1 MIRNWVSHQSE
12 CLQCPFKRGYHRTN
26 GKGPYLVIRMRSA
39 DSRAGQWRQTHTR
52 RCRLLATLSTSTP
65 LHRLGS
71 QPCAATPPLKSIG
84 GRRLLRRLGT
94 GGMSEV
100 YLAYD
105 APRHT
110 HVAVK
115 VLPEDLAKNVTY
127 VDRFRREAEI
137 GRLIDHPNIVHC
149 FESGQDSASGQRYLI
164 MEYVKGHSAQ
174 SRLDRGGPL
183 SVAEATRV
191 ILDIARALEELHH
204 RGYVHRDVK
213 PGNILIGEDGKA
225 KLADLGV
232 AKLLVDSTE
241 LTALDQGIG
250 TPYYMPWEQT
260 LNASLVDP
268 RSDLYALG
276 ATFYHLITGRVPFP
290 GKDVVEVAQ
299 MKDLGAFTPARAIEP
314 SLPRSVDTILAK
326 LLARMPAERFQNA
339 AQLVDVLAV
348 SGLAADRAAA
358 SPLADTDLPP
368 AVTQPDLKVGKKGV
382 KAVGPVW
389 TYQYRHET
397 GWKKGK
403 ARALDIV
410 QWYED
415 GVLPDEFFLARP
427 GQKTCRHFRTF
438 PEFKDLRRRP
448 KPLRTRRCFGL
459 FGLGLGIAV
468 IMTASASTLL
478 HLITAH

>member
-1 MIRNWVSHQSE
+1 M
-12 CLQCPFKRGYHRTN
+12 
-26 GKGPYLVIRMRSA
+26 
-39 DSRAGQWRQTHTR
+39 
-52 RCRLLATLSTSTP
+52 ATLSTSTP
-65 LHRLGS
+65 LHRRRS
-71 QPCAATPPLKSIG
+71 DPRAVATPPLKSIG
-84 GRRLLRRLGT
+84 DRRLLRRLGA

-105 APRHT
+105 AHRHT

-115 VLPEDLAKNVTY
+115 VLPDDLAKNATY

-137 GRLIDHPNIVHC
+137 GRLIEHPNIVHC
-149 FESGQDSASGQRYLI
+149 FEAGQDSESGRRYLVL
-164 MEYVKGHSAQ
+164 EYVKGHSAQ
-174 SRLDRGGPL
+174 SRLDKGGAL
-183 SVAEATRV
+183 ALADATRV
-191 ILDIARALEELHH
+191 VLDIARALEELHY

-213 PGNILIGEDGKA
+213 PGNILVGEDGKA

-232 AKLLVDSTE
+232 AKLMVDATE

-268 RSDLYALG
+268 RSDLFALG

-290 GKDVVEVAQ
+290 GKDVAEVAR
-299 MKDLGAFTPARAIEP
+299 MKDLGAFTPVRAIDD

-326 LLARMPAERFQNA
+326 LLARMPADRFQNA
-339 AQLVDVLAV
+339 AQLIDVLGA
-348 SGLAADRAAA
+348 SGLTAERAAA

-368 AVTQPDLKVGKKGV
+368 PITRPDLKTGRKGAA
-382 KAVGPVW
+382 KPVGPVW
-389 TYQYRHET
+389 TYQYRHDG
-397 GWKKGK
+397 GWKKGR

-415 GVLPDEFFLARP
+415 GVLPDEFYLARP

-448 KPLRTRRCFGL
+448 KPAPSPARKRFGL

-468 IMTASASTLL
+468 LITASASTVMHLL
-478 HLITAH
+478 H

>member
-1 MIRNWVSHQSE
+1 
-12 CLQCPFKRGYHRTN
+12 
-26 GKGPYLVIRMRSA
+26 
-39 DSRAGQWRQTHTR
+39 
-52 RCRLLATLSTSTP
+52 
-65 LHRLGS
+65 
-71 QPCAATPPLKSIG
+71 
-84 GRRLLRRLGT
+84 
-94 GGMSEV
+94 MSDV

-105 APRHT
+105 AHRHT
-110 HVAVK
+110 PVAVK
-115 VLPEDLAKNVTY
+115 VLPDDLAKNATY

-149 FESGQDSASGQRYLI
+149 YESGQDSDSGRRYLVL
-164 MEYVKGHSAQ
+164 EYVKGHSAQ
-174 SRLDRGGPL
+174 SRLDKGGPL
-183 SVAEATRV
+183 PLADATRV
-191 ILDIARALEELHH
+191 VLDIARALEELHH

-213 PGNILIGEDGKA
+213 PGNILIADDGKA

-232 AKLLVDSTE
+232 AKLLVDATE

-268 RSDLYALG
+268 RSDLFALG
-276 ATFYHLITGRVPFP
+276 ATYYHLISGRVPFA
-290 GKDVVEVAQ
+290 GKDVAEVARL
-299 MKDLGAFTPARAIEP
+299 KDLGAFTPARAIDP

-326 LLARMPAERFQNA
+326 LLARMPADRFQNA
-339 AQLVDVLAV
+339 AQLIDVLGA
-348 SGLAADRAAA
+348 SGLASDRAAA
-358 SPLADTDLPP
+358 SPLAETDLPP
-368 AVTQPDLKVGKKGV
+368 AITRPDLNPVKKGTG
-382 KAVGPVW
+382 KPVGPTW

-410 QWYED
+410 QWFED
-415 GVLPDEFFLARP
+415 GLLPDEFFLARP

-448 KPLRTRRCFGL
+448 KATKPRARRRFGL

-468 IMTASASTLL
+468 LITASASTVL
-478 HLITAH
+478 HVLAAE